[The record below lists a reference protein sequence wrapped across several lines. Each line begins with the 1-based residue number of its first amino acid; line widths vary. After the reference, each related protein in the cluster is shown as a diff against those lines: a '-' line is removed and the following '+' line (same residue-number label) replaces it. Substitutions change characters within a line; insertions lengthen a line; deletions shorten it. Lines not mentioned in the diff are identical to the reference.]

1 MSHAGPQNSVTG
13 RVGTQGAILCIFCG
27 AIFKNWRGDQRYCSS
42 ACYQRGYNLEHPVS
56 RQHVIDWTPAARE
69 HGAALDK
76 RESKGQRILA
86 RLKEGSATTME
97 LARVGGIRFGARILE
112 LRQAGHR
119 ITREDHRHAGD
130 EWSTY
135 TLEGE

>member
-1 MSHAGPQNSVTG
+1 MSTAGRMAETLSPVPLQRESG
-13 RVGTQGAILCIFCG
+13 HSCEWCRGTLAGKQEHWCSDACR
-27 AIFKNWRGDQRYCSS
+27 WRAWDAANPRQR
-42 ACYQRGYNLEHPVS
+42 A
-56 RQHVIDWTPAARE
+56 IDWTPAARE

-86 RLKEGSATTME
+86 RLKEGPATTME

-135 TLEGE
+135 TLEGSHD

>member
-1 MSHAGPQNSVTG
+1 MSHAEPCGASTGHVAPLQPNLCGTCG
-13 RVGTQGAILCIFCG
+13 RVLTGKQKIWCSIEC
-27 AIFKNWRGDQRYCSS
+27 KWRGWDRM
-42 ACYQRGYNLEHPVS
+42 HP
-56 RQHVIDWTPAARE
+56 RFDFTPAASL
-69 HGAALDK
+69 HAHALRG

-86 RLKEGSATTME
+86 RLKAGPATTME

-135 TLEGE
+135 TLEGSHD